1 MVGQTIP
8 LSTSAWLCCK
18 VGVGFPKLPAA
29 SWTQPQQGP
38 SVPSVEGPVPKT
50 YPWHV
55 EHLHICKPTPTQSWE
70 KMQLFNFHQWF
81 IWFIMIRFIGWS
93 SKMSKSQARQT
104 FGVVVRNDLGTGP
117 DERQQLDGLRNWVL
131 CQFLGT
137 LISCKCYYHSNY
149 HYNII
154 IIGTYISW

>member
-1 MVGQTIP
+1 MWFRVIMVGQTIP

-70 KMQLFNFHQWF
+70 KMQLFNFHQF
-81 IWFIMIRFIGWS
+81 PSMIHLIHHDPFYRMVVQDVQVTSETNVRGSGPKWSGHRPGWKAAAWWPQKLS
-93 SKMSKSQARQT
+93 FVPIS
-104 FGVVVRNDLGTGP
+104 RN
-117 DERQQLDGLRNWVL
+117 
-131 CQFLGT
+131 
-137 LISCKCYYHSNY
+137 I
-149 HYNII
+149 NIL
-154 IIGTYISW
+154 